1 MGKNLATILAP
12 EGVTVNIVRAISHVD
27 EDWTDNQIGFT
38 RYDSSY
44 GNDSDA
50 KEPDMAAWCRYGQA
64 VGN

>member
-12 EGVTVNIVRAISHVD
+12 EGVTVNIVSLFLHAKEST
-27 EDWTDNQIGFT
+27 TDNQIGFA
-38 RYDSSY
+38 RYDSSH